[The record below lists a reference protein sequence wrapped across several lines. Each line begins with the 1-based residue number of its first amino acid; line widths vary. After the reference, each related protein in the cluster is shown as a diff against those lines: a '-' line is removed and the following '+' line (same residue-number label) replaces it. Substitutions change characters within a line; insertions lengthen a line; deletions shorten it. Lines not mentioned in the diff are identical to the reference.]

1 MLACYTDETIEVRAL
16 NVTMPSNVPIV
27 LTTDT
32 AAPLTTFFDSLS
44 FNT

>member
-16 NVTMPSNVPIV
+16 NVTMPSNVQIV

-32 AAPLTTFFDSLS
+32 APLTTFFDSLS